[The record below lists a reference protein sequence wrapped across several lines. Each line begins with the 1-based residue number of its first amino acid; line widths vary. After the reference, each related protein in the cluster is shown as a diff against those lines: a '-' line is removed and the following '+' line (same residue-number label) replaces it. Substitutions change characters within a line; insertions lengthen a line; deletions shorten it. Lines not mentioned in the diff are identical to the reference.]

1 MGGVNTTHWRSIEQW
16 SPTLF
21 LVGGGLLVGH
31 AAISAI
37 HAFTDVA
44 TPPDVFV
51 TTGHLVALVGLLGL
65 YPALV
70 DRTPIVTRA
79 AGTVAAVALVSWAV
93 MTVTRL
99 FELAGIVSS
108 LGETL
113 PEVFFI
119 VVLAST
125 ILAYAAFGVA
135 TLRIDDSS
143 RSVGT
148 LVLAPGG
155 LTAALVVDSALTG
168 VSALDGAVI
177 GGGLALSM
185 LALGYTLRTWDH
197 PTNHAAPAGDVP
209 TR

>member
-1 MGGVNTTHWRSIEQW
+1 MGSVHITQWNSIERW

-31 AAISAI
+31 AALSAI

-79 AGTVAAVALVSWAV
+79 AGTVAAVALGSWIV
-93 MTVTRL
+93 MTVTRF
-99 FELAGIVSS
+99 FELAGFVSS
-108 LGETL
+108 LGDAL

-125 ILAYAAFGVA
+125 ILTYIAFGVA
-135 TLRIDDSS
+135 TLRVDGSS
-143 RSVGT
+143 RVVGL

-155 LTAALVVDSALTG
+155 LTVALVVDSALTG
-168 VSALDGAVI
+168 VSALDGVVI

-185 LALGYTLRTWDH
+185 LALGYTLQTWDR
-197 PTNHAAPAGDVP
+197 PTNPAAPARDVT

>member
-1 MGGVNTTHWRSIEQW
+1 MGSVHISQWNSIERW

-31 AAISAI
+31 AAMSAI
-37 HAFTDVA
+37 HAFTDIA

-70 DRTPIVTRA
+70 VRTPRVTRA

-93 MTVTRL
+93 MTVTRF

-113 PEVFFI
+113 PDVFFI

-125 ILAYAAFGVA
+125 ILTYVAFGVA

-143 RSVGT
+143 RTVGI

-185 LALGYTLRTWDH
+185 LALGYTLRTWDR